1 MGTSGPLLALWLGAA
16 GLVAAAACGT
26 SAVDV
31 QACKDIEDARC
42 VAAADAPI
50 CGIDLSTPPHNDKN
64 DATACIRFYE
74 TQCLHGLAT
83 TVAPGTSAVS
93 TCVAAI
99 KAGGEAARG
108 GNDAGCAIV
117 KAPQNDPACSF
128 LTPPAQ
134 VDAGTDSGTDSG
146 ADAAAD

>member
-1 MGTSGPLLALWLGAA
+1 MGTSGPLLALGLGVA

-50 CGIDLSTPPHNDKN
+50 CGIDLSSPPHNDKN

-74 TQCLHGLAT
+74 TQCLHGLDT
-83 TVAPGTSAVS
+83 SVAPGASSVSA
-93 TCVAAI
+93 CVAQI
-99 KAGGEAARG
+99 KAGGDAARAG
-108 GNDAGCAIV
+108 DAGGCTIV
-117 KAPQNDPACSF
+117 KAPQTDPACAF
-128 LTPPAQ
+128 LIPPAV
-134 VDAGTDSGTDSG
+134 VDAGTDAS
-146 ADAAAD
+146 DAAADASAD

>member
-1 MGTSGPLLALWLGAA
+1 MGTSGPWLALWAIAA

-42 VAAADAPI
+42 VAAAGAPI

-74 TQCLHGLAT
+74 TQCLHGLGT
-83 TVAPGTSAVS
+83 SVAPGASAVS
-93 TCVAAI
+93 ACVAAI
-99 KAGGEAARG
+99 KAGGDTAHG
-108 GNDAGCAIV
+108 GSDAGCGIV
-117 KAPQNDPACSF
+117 QAPELHQECAF
-128 LTPPAQ
+128 LIPPAV
-134 VDAGTDSGTDSG
+134 VDAGAGSDAATDAG
-146 ADAAAD
+146 AD